1 MPRIKKYNDTASN
14 YADKLR
20 KHGYIVR
27 FNWVEQGGPHYD
39 DVTVLGRN
47 ANCEFD
53 TPRKAYEQLVQRN
66 RY

>member
-1 MPRIKKYNDTASN
+1 MARIKTYNGTASN

-20 KHGYIVR
+20 KHGYVVR
-27 FNWVEQGGPHYD
+27 FNWVEQGGPQYD
-39 DVTVLGRN
+39 DVTVLGRG
-47 ANCEFD
+47 EFD